1 MTLKT
6 ERLKAFLITLYYP
19 GIPIAEV
26 RPHLRELAGLCE
38 TGGLSVCGE
47 KIIKI
52 RNPHPKFLVGSGKA
66 AEIVDLAA
74 EADADVIVFDDEI
87 SPAQQRNWEK
97 LSKRSVID
105 RQELI
110 LEIFSDHAHTRESAL
125 QVELAR
131 LQYSLPRLKRAWT
144 HLSRQRGGMRGTRG
158 EGETQ
163 LEIDRRQV
171 LQRIAKIKRDL
182 DKVVSN
188 RTVQR
193 KQRRSVPVP
202 TGSFVGYTNAGKSSL
217 LNTLTGSSVS
227 VQNKLFATLDPTTR
241 RIVLPSGTDVLLTDT
256 VGFIR
261 KLPHHLVDAF
271 KSTLE
276 ETIYADFLIHVLDCT
291 AAEIDE
297 QVQTTTEVLQ
307 ELQIT
312 GKPIITVFNKIDAI
326 KDRGELQLLS
336 VQYPNAFFVSARTGE
351 GMEMLKNA
359 ITQAASQNTAST
371 CFSFPYNRY
380 DLITYLYR
388 TSRVLG
394 KKYIDHHI
402 ELTAEVSEKTKQIL
416 KPYIVKA

>member
-6 ERLKAFLITLYYP
+6 EKLKAFLITLYYP
-19 GIPIAEV
+19 GVPIADV
-26 RPHLRELAGLCE
+26 RPHLRELAGLCG
-38 TGGLSVCGE
+38 TSGLDVCGE
-47 KIIKI
+47 QIIKM
-52 RNPHPKFLVGSGKA
+52 RNPHPKYLVGSGKA
-66 AEIVDLAA
+66 AEIVESAA
-74 EADADVIVFDDEI
+74 EADIIIFDDEI

-97 LSKRSVID
+97 LSKKTVID

-125 QVELAR
+125 QVELAT

-163 LEIDRRQV
+163 LEMDRRQV
-171 LQRIAKIKRDL
+171 LQRIAKIKQDL
-182 DKVVSN
+182 EKVVSN
-188 RTVQR
+188 RGVQR
-193 KQRRSVPVP
+193 KQRSSVPVP

-217 LNTLTGSSVS
+217 LNTLTGSSVM

-241 RIVLPSGTDVLLTDT
+241 RITLPSGTDVLLTDT

-261 KLPHHLVDAF
+261 KLPHSLVDAF

-276 ETIYADFLIHVLDCT
+276 ETVFADFLIHVLDCR

-297 QVQTTTEVLQ
+297 HVKTTRDVLK
-307 ELQIT
+307 ELQIS

-326 KDRGELQLLS
+326 KDPDELQLLS
-336 VQYPNAFFVSARTGE
+336 VRYPDAFFVSARTGE
-351 GMEMLKNA
+351 GMEKLKNA
-359 ITQAASQNTAST
+359 ITSAASLNMAQA
-371 CFSFPYNRY
+371 CFSFPYSRY

-388 TSRVLG
+388 TGRVLG
-394 KKYIDHHI
+394 EKYIDHHI

-416 KPYIVKA
+416 KPYIVEI

>member
-6 ERLKAFLITLYYP
+6 EKLKAFLITLYYP
-19 GIPIAEV
+19 DIPIADV
-26 RPHLRELAGLCE
+26 RPHLRELAGLCR
-38 TGGLSVCGE
+38 TSGLDVCGE
-47 KIIKI
+47 QIIKM
-52 RNPHPKFLVGSGKA
+52 RNPHPKYLVGSGKA
-66 AEIVDLAA
+66 AEIVESAVD
-74 EADADVIVFDDEI
+74 ADADIIIFDDEI

-97 LSKRSVID
+97 LSKKTVID

-125 QVELAR
+125 QVELAT

-163 LEIDRRQV
+163 LEMDRRQV
-171 LQRIAKIKRDL
+171 LQRIAKIKQDL
-182 DKVVSN
+182 EKVVSN
-188 RTVQR
+188 RGVQR

-217 LNTLTGSSVS
+217 LNTLTGSSVT

-241 RIVLPSGTDVLLTDT
+241 RITLPSGTDVLLTDT

-261 KLPHHLVDAF
+261 KLPHSLVDAF

-276 ETIYADFLIHVLDCT
+276 ETVFADFLIHVLDCT

-297 QVQTTTEVLQ
+297 HVKTTRDVLK
-307 ELQIT
+307 ELQIS
-312 GKPIITVFNKIDAI
+312 GKPVITVFNKIDAI
-326 KDRGELQLLS
+326 KDPGELQLLS
-336 VQYPNAFFVSARTGE
+336 VRYPDAFFVSSRTGE
-351 GMEMLKNA
+351 GMEKLKSA
-359 ITQAASQNTAST
+359 ITSAASLNMAQT
-371 CFSFPYNRY
+371 CFSFPYSRY

-388 TSRVLG
+388 TGRVLG
-394 KKYIDHHI
+394 EKYIDHHI

-416 KPYIVKA
+416 KPYIVEI